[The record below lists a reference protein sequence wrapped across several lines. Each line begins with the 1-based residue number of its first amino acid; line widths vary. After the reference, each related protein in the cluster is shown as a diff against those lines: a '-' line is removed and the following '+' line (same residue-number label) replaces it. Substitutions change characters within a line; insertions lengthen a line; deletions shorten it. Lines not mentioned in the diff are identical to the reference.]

1 MLGIGLTPTEA
12 EMRST
17 HIHSEQIQFFAWDV
31 LPAEGNAE
39 QAEETSAANEWRRHD
54 HLKNATGRLP
64 LPNSVLLLSENGLL
78 LLSYSDK
85 TAM

>member
-17 HIHSEQIQFFAWDV
+17 HIHSQQIQFFAWDV

-64 LPNSVLLLSENGLL
+64 LPNSVLLLRENGLL